1 MNLTLDL
8 QAFPERIYRVIK
20 ELLLIYV
27 LFLDTRHNVSIL
39 GFLVLD
45 EMEQALVY
53 GNLQLLMVVCI
64 LDHLVHSILEV
75 VDGGF
80 VLAN

>member
-53 GNLQLLMVVCI
+53 GNLQLLMVVSI
-64 LDHLVHSILEV
+64 LDHLVDSILEV

>member
-20 ELLLIYV
+20 ELLLINV

-53 GNLQLLMVVCI
+53 GNLQLLMVVSI